1 MLITSVILIIAKK
14 ADWGY
19 AFLMNVVTFW
29 IIASLESHFHTYIYY
44 GFWSYY

>member
-14 ADWGY
+14 TDWGY
-19 AFLMNVVTFW
+19 AFLMNVISFW
-29 IIASLESHFHTYIYY
+29 IIALLESHLHTYIYY